1 MDIIKKDKNL
11 PLKLIKDLPVLPRP
25 YARDIYLFSTHVA
38 GTSHAEGIDG
48 IVRGLKEGDELRFL
62 REPENMHDKLAIAV
76 ITNKDEKI
84 GYVPRFDNPVF
95 ARLLDAGKL
104 LFGKIKAMSKIG
116 NWHKIEI
123 DIYLRD

>member
-62 REPENMHDKLAIAV
+62 REPENMHDELAIAV
-76 ITNKDEKI
+76 ITKKDEKT
-84 GYVPRFDNPVF
+84 
-95 ARLLDAGKL
+95 
-104 LFGKIKAMSKIG
+104 AMSPASITPFSRGSSTRASSFSGKSKPCPKSGIG
-116 NWHKIEI
+116 IKSKSTSI
-123 DIYLRD
+123 